1 MVRYFIVWN
10 CVSNLQCICSDGLGG
25 GGGGGGG
32 SHYGGFQGSGSK
44 RDFDDIS
51 LPKQDFENLTPFE
64 KNFYV
69 ETLGIACMTEDEV
82 KEYHNRREIT
92 IDGRDIPKPVKSF
105 GDAGFPGILIFLLF
119 IISHLHTILISSQ
132 IENP

>member
-1 MVRYFIVWN
+1 MVHYFIVWN
-10 CVSNLQCICSDGLGG
+10 CVSNLQFICSDGLGG

-64 KNFYV
+64 KNFCV
-69 ETLGIACMTEDEV
+69 ETSGITSMTKDEV
-82 KEYHNRREIT
+82 KEYH
-92 IDGRDIPKPVKSF
+92 KSR
-105 GDAGFPGILIFLLF
+105 
-119 IISHLHTILISSQ
+119 
-132 IENP
+132 